1 MKVNS
6 SRLISIRKK
15 RGFSQQEIANKCGC
29 PRTTYRDWENTNN
42 ISDYLDVLKICKV
55 LNISPEEICLEEIP
69 SINQHNMHGHNIV
82 GHGTN
87 ISEKCIDSLSK
98 TIMEE
103 LSDLSKIEKS
113 KILSFIVELKEKIN
127 K

>member
-6 SRLISIRKK
+6 SRLISIRKMK
-15 RGFSQQEIANKCGC
+15 GLSQQEVANKCGC

-55 LNISPEEICLEEIP
+55 LNIKPEEICLEEIP
-69 SINQHNMHGHNIV
+69 FINQNNMHGHNIV
-82 GHGTN
+82 GHNTN
-87 ISEKCIDSLSK
+87 ISEKYIDSLSK
-98 TIMEE
+98 AIIEE
-103 LSDLSKIEKS
+103 LSDLSKVEKS
-113 KILSFIVELKEKIN
+113 KVLNFIVELKELK